1 MRTVDPIWDVL
12 KGVAI
17 CVLSFL
23 SVVAI
28 GVLGSCAYLEVIG
41 YEGSES
47 GGTESTW
54 PESDE
59 FEHLMTGQDRFSEH
73 ETNVSRWVVVVD
85 HETGNQ
91 YIASVDGDAICPILD
106 TDGTPLRVMEA
117 ADDGEEK

>member
-1 MRTVDPIWDVL
+1 MRVGKGEIAGALASLVL
-12 KGVAI
+12 IA
-17 CVLSFL
+17 L
-23 SVVAI
+23 VVAF
-28 GVLGSCAYLEVIG
+28 VILAVPD
-41 YEGSES
+41 SRDLN
-47 GGTESTW
+47 STW

-59 FEHLMTGQDRFSEH
+59 FEHLLTGQDRFSEH

-85 HETGNQ
+85 HVTGIQ

>member
-1 MRTVDPIWDVL
+1 MRRTLGPVWDVL

-17 CVLSFL
+17 SVLSL
-23 SVVAI
+23 IAVIGI
-28 GVLGSCAYLEVIG
+28 GVFGSLAYLALFEHDGEVA
-41 YEGSES
+41 ES
-47 GGTESTW
+47 AW

-59 FEHLMTGQDRFSEH
+59 FEHLLTGQDRFSEH

-85 HETGNQ
+85 HATGNQ

-106 TDGTPLRVMEA
+106 VDGTPLRVMEA